1 MKPAIPTLPMP
12 AARLLPHTGGIVLL
26 DEVLSCSGDTLT
38 ARAVVRPTLFS
49 QADGSLPPWMGLE
62 ILAQAIAAWA
72 GWQALIAGKPPQLGF
87 LLGTRLYECRAGVLA
102 PGAALTAR
110 VTRTLQDDSGM
121 GSFEG
126 VILEDT
132 PEGPREI
139 AQARLTV
146 YQPTDV
152 SRYTQ
157 ESAPA

>member
-1 MKPAIPTLPMP
+1 MRPVIPELPI
-12 AARLLPHTGGIVLL
+12 AATRLLPHSGGVVLL
-26 DEVLSCSGDTLT
+26 DEILSCEDDSLV
-38 ARAVVRPTLFS
+38 ARAVVRPTLF
-49 QADGSLPPWMGLE
+49 GRPEGGLPPWMGLE

-87 LLGTRLYECRAGVLA
+87 LLGTRHYECRAGDLQ
-102 PGAALTAR
+102 PGAVLIAR

-121 GSFEG
+121 GAFEG
-126 VILEDT
+126 AILED
-132 PEGPREI
+132 EREI
-139 AQARLTV
+139 ARARLTV

>member
-1 MKPAIPTLPMP
+1 MKPAIPALPMP
-12 AARLLPHTGGIVLL
+12 ATQLLPHSGGIVLL
-26 DEVLSCSGDTLT
+26 DEVLSCEGDTLV
-38 ARAVVRPTLFS
+38 ARAIVRPTLFS

-87 LLGTRLYECRAGVLA
+87 LLGTRLYECRAGALP

-121 GSFEG
+121 GAFEG
-126 VILEDT
+126 AILLDSH
-132 PEGPREI
+132 EI